1 MHWCSLKYINLP
13 MKEKPDRKMTLSE
26 FKDYFYWYLI
36 ASKILLLLFD
46 SRPAACGRCPK
57 YSNPYTHQIPNMYE
71 TKW

>member
-1 MHWCSLKYINLP
+1 MHWCSLKYINLAT
-13 MKEKPDRKMTLSE
+13 KEKPDKKMTLSE

-71 TKW
+71 TK